1 MDDTLAQPPM
11 EEEQPLGEEAETMPD
26 FSEEEPEQAVDP
38 VDPDEPDEPE
48 GFDEPEES
56 DDPEEEESV
65 AALWEPT
72 EEDIARRGGWFAA
85 YFFDAPD
92 KRFGVHKWA
101 HYMRVYEK
109 HLARFRD
116 RDPVILEVGVAKGGS
131 IEMWNRYFGGRCT
144 IYGVDLMRKC
154 QVMEDHYP
162 NVHISRGDQADP
174 SFWRQFRKTCPK
186 VDILLED
193 GGHKMHQQIR
203 TFECMYDHVKDDG
216 LYLCE
221 DLCTSY
227 RPEYGGALGKPGT
240 FVEYAKGLVD
250 QLNAHHIR
258 ASTLADHKD
267 FPLDFRHVTASVT
280 FYDGVVVFE
289 KSADTEVPYGALRGG
304 AGQCVWCNRILAPGE
319 PEHEKLAC
327 QTWLRERYP

>member
-1 MDDTLAQPPM
+1 MDDTYRPEVDFAG
-11 EEEQPLGEEAETMPD
+11 EEQL
-26 FSEEEPEQAVDP
+26 EQ
-38 VDPDEPDEPE
+38 
-48 GFDEPEES
+48 
-56 DDPEEEESV
+56 DDPEEEEHGENPYEKEGPK
-65 AALWEPT
+65 AERLPEDPPWEPSD
-72 EEDIARRGGWFAA
+72 EDIARRGSWFGA

-92 KRFGVHKWA
+92 KRFGIHKWA

-116 RDPVILEVGVAKGGS
+116 KDPVILEVGVAKGGS

-144 IYGVDLMRKC
+144 IFGVDLMRKC
-154 QVMEDHYP
+154 QTMEDHYP

-174 SFWRQFRKTCPK
+174 NFWQDIRKMCPR

-227 RPEYGGALGKPGT
+227 RPEYGGGLGKSGT

-258 ASTLADHKD
+258 TSTLADHKD
-267 FPLDFRHVTASVT
+267 YPLDFREVTASVT

-289 KSADTEVPYGALRGG
+289 KGIDTQVPYGALKGG
-304 AGQCVWCNRILAPGE
+304 ANQCVWCNRILAPDE